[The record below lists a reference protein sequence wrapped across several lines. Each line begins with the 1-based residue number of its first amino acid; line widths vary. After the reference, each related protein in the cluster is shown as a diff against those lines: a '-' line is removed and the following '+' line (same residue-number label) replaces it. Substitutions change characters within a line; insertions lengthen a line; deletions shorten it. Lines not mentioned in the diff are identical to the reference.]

1 MKPTAPCAVTL
12 PAHKPHASHR
22 RPRRKMCGRP
32 AVCFLN
38 PAAQRAPQAAFPRT
52 LPQCQARCANCLE
65 SRSSLACARHAVTR
79 ACETIPPPLGVAACR
94 TCHAPDAA
102 MFPLGS
108 RRASRAPVH
117 DHSRPI
123 PPTSCRDARKLAP
136 ANPRPPR
143 SLPPTPPPLV
153 HQTASPSRP
162 DRSHRKPRAKRP
174 PPPKLAPAR
183 ASHSAGSM
191 QYPRRH
197 KLTPPR
203 AAILPALC
211 DAVSPPLQPPLPGA
225 PLTPTPGPSAV
236 PAALAV

>member
-1 MKPTAPCAVTL
+1 
-12 PAHKPHASHR
+12 
-22 RPRRKMCGRP
+22 
-32 AVCFLN
+32 
-38 PAAQRAPQAAFPRT
+38 
-52 LPQCQARCANCLE
+52 
-65 SRSSLACARHAVTR
+65 
-79 ACETIPPPLGVAACR
+79 
-94 TCHAPDAA
+94 

-153 HQTASPSRP
+153 HQTESPSRP

-211 DAVSPPLQPPLPGA
+211 DAVSPTTPTASARRTAHTHARTISRARRPRRVNHTPAIVRHRHAHRAPSTGA
-225 PLTPTPGPSAV
+225 PRTVRRCMKSALRGKRYRSSAHGMFALRDSANDPPPSRPCVVLRCAV
-236 PAALAV
+236 WARPLAKSGAPRAVAAARLARLARAASGYG